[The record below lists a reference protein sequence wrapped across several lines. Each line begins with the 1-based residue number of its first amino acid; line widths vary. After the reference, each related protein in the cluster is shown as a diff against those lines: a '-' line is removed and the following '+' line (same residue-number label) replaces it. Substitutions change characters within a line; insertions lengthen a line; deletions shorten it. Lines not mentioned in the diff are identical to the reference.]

1 MGLAAVLLLL
11 CRSADYYAE
20 GMKALEAQKYAEAE
34 QLFTKVV
41 AADPK
46 DYAAHFHL
54 ALAQTMLKRD
64 AEAIAE
70 YQKVLELKPGLYEAE
85 LNLGILLIRQK
96 RGAEAVPY
104 LQHASEAKPKEY
116 RPRYYFGEAL
126 LAAGD
131 MQKAGAEF
139 QAALELDPK
148 QSAAEIGLAQAL
160 ARQNRLVDAAPHF
173 RRAAELDSA
182 YCDALLELGELYE
195 KNKQIP
201 EAIAIYQQFPE
212 NVAVQERLGQLMLE
226 NKRYAD
232 AIPRLEEA
240 YKKYPTPANRLALAR
255 ALRDSKQFLPA
266 AEQFHAAV
274 KLKPGSREAWKDLAA
289 MLYLTE
295 RYPQALASLDQ
306 SLKLGD
312 DTPANHYLRAIILDK
327 LHAPKPALE
336 SYRKF
341 LAMSQGKNPDEEFK
355 ARQRVRILEKE
366 LSKR

>member
-1 MGLAAVLLLL
+1 
-11 CRSADYYAE
+11 
-20 GMKALEAQKYAEAE
+20 
-34 QLFTKVV
+34 
-41 AADPK
+41 
-46 DYAAHFHL
+46 
-54 ALAQTMLKRD
+54 
-64 AEAIAE
+64 
-70 YQKVLELKPGLYEAE
+70 
-85 LNLGILLIRQK
+85 
-96 RGAEAVPY
+96 
-104 LQHASEAKPKEY
+104 
-116 RPRYYFGEAL
+116 
-126 LAAGD
+126 
-131 MQKAGAEF
+131 
-139 QAALELDPK
+139 
-148 QSAAEIGLAQAL
+148 
-160 ARQNRLVDAAPHF
+160 
-173 RRAAELDSA
+173 
-182 YCDALLELGELYE
+182 
-195 KNKQIP
+195 
-201 EAIAIYQQFPE
+201 
-212 NVAVQERLGQLMLE
+212 MLE

-240 YKKYPTPANRLALAR
+240 YKKDPTQANRLALAAAYLFDKQLERALPLLQQSAAAEPANYDVRMMYAR

-274 KLKPGSREAWKDLAA
+274 KLKPGSREAWNDLAA